1 MLRRGIRLADVSIE
15 SFVESQPFR
24 DQARN
29 RELQEVL
36 ESIEST

>member
-15 SFVESQPFR
+15 AFVESQPFQ
-24 DQARN
+24 DQTRN